1 MKMISKAGGTTK
13 DAASEVILVPA
24 GARGATLQQADF
36 LQGGQVSVSH
46 VQESDMDVS
55 DSDQAWAPSARVRN
69 GAPIAREKAEAIHPA
84 ADGVPDASAGGAPF
98 GPDPLK
104 LAPTQPFTPRSPPT
118 KLVYFA

>member
-36 LQGGQVSVSH
+36 LQGGQVSVTH

-55 DSDQAWAPSARVRN
+55 DSDQAWAPSARARN
-69 GAPIAREKAEAIHPA
+69 GAPIPSEKAEAIRPPPDA
-84 ADGVPDASAGGAPF
+84 LPTASPGVPPFLPAP
-98 GPDPLK
+98 LTTH
-104 LAPTQPFTPRSPPT
+104 PTTTS
-118 KLVYFA
+118 